1 MGKVGGFLWIFFIS
15 VVNFGVSF
23 LVKFSGLNFVDL
35 LLKGIDF
42 MHLISVV
49 SVSSVLIIYGLF

>member
-1 MGKVGGFLWIFFIS
+1 MDFFYIGCEFWSFFFSKVFR
-15 VVNFGVSF
+15 
-23 LVKFSGLNFVDL
+23 LNFVDL

-42 MHLISVV
+42 THLISVV